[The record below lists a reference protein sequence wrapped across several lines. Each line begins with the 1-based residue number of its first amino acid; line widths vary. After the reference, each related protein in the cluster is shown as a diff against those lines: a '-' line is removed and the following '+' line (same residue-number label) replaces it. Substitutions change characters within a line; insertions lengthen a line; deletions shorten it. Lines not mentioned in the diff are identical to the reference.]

1 MFIVKRGKIIELK
14 NAIFEGGRYT
24 VELENGKTFKTDV
37 SNVLETIEEAKL
49 KRREIIS
56 KKKFKR
62 YNINRYGKLICSCCK
77 VTEGVITV
85 DHIKSLHS
93 LGGEKAI
100 RRDYNTWKK
109 AWSFKNY
116 QLLCRDCNNK
126 KNTATNQEYKSVL
139 KNLDKKAQRLAYRK
153 TKLISRGSKDGQKC
167 SFGKNYGKNNSVGE
181 RLSKNRRLRFNAT
194 EVDIQIARMDSRII
208 PLNLIL

>member
-1 MFIVKRGKIIELK
+1 M
-14 NAIFEGGRYT
+14 
-24 VELENGKTFKTDV
+24 
-37 SNVLETIEEAKL
+37 
-49 KRREIIS
+49 
-56 KKKFKR
+56 
-62 YNINRYGKLICSCCK
+62 
-77 VTEGVITV
+77 
-85 DHIKSLHS
+85 
-93 LGGEKAI
+93 
-100 RRDYNTWKK
+100 
-109 AWSFKNY
+109 
-116 QLLCRDCNNK
+116 LCRDCNNK

>member
-49 KRREIIS
+49 KKREITS
-56 KKKFKR
+56 KKKFKK

-77 VTEGVITV
+77 ATEGVITV

-100 RRDYNTWKK
+100 RRDYN
-109 AWSFKNY
+109 N
-116 QLLCRDCNNK
+116 
-126 KNTATNQEYKSVL
+126 
-139 KNLDKKAQRLAYRK
+139 
-153 TKLISRGSKDGQKC
+153 
-167 SFGKNYGKNNSVGE
+167 
-181 RLSKNRRLRFNAT
+181 
-194 EVDIQIARMDSRII
+194 
-208 PLNLIL
+208 